1 MISVNSPFYFDRDR
15 LRRWYVHIPMW
26 RWRRHE
32 FEFPEIFLLSN
43 LRSGA
48 LEFVIM
54 KCKNA
59 SVPSEETAY
68 NVRPSEVLR
77 DESR

>member
-1 MISVNSPFYFDRDR
+1 MISVNSSFYFDRDR
-15 LRRWYVHIPMW
+15 LRRWNVDIAI
-26 RWRRHE
+26 RKWRRHE
-32 FEFPEIFLLSN
+32 FKFPEIFLLSN

-48 LEFVIM
+48 LEFVIV